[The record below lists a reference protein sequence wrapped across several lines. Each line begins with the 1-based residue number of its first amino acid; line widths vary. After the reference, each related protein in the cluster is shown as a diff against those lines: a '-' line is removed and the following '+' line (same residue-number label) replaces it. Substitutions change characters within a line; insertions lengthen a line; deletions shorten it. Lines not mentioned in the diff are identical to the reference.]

1 MAPFRID
8 GIGIQIWP
16 LACRRRYPEHPIER
30 RAGDP
35 LEPSRR
41 MTHFSGFGNLESEV
55 LDVRISN
62 IVTFGQLVMLEAV
75 NGGTVS
81 FLSLSPCRFAGDS
94 DHGRES
100 GRLSVGESLIR
111 FPQHSP

>member
-16 LACRRRYPEHPIER
+16 LTCRRPIER

-41 MTHFSGFGNLESEV
+41 MTHFSGFGNLESGV

-62 IVTFGQLVMLEAV
+62 IVTFGQLVMFEAV
-75 NGGTVS
+75 NGANGE
-81 FLSLSPCRFAGDS
+81 FLVLVSLSVCG
-94 DHGRES
+94 
-100 GRLSVGESLIR
+100 
-111 FPQHSP
+111 